1 MTTTTKFHKFHYFF
15 FLNTVITAIF
25 HFLNVTGEFPNFY

>member
-15 FLNTVITAIF
+15 FFSVITAIF

>member
-15 FLNTVITAIF
+15 FSVITAIF

>member
-15 FLNTVITAIF
+15 FVITAIF